1 MAVDL
6 VSRDNGPVQIFV
18 EGPTPEWALPV
29 PKQVPGAPAGHRR
42 FSFELDGLPPGAS
55 PTGSYDLTFTIVEGG
70 RAMEVTTHLD

>member
-1 MAVDL
+1 
-6 VSRDNGPVQIFV
+6 
-18 EGPTPEWALPV
+18 LPI
-29 PKQVPGAPAGHRR
+29 PKPAPGAPAGHRH